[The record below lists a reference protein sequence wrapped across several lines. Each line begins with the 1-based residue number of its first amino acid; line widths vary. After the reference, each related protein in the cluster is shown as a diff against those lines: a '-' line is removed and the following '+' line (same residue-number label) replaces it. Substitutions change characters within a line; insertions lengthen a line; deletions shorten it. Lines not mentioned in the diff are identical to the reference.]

1 MPNKTCVPDK
11 LTAVEELNNIVSF
24 ARVILAINKAKSPN
38 TPDWC
43 DSIIRAA
50 HRVRNV
56 FEEPC

>member
-1 MPNKTCVPDK
+1 MPVDSHVPDK

-24 ARVILAINKAKSPN
+24 ARVISAITASP
-38 TPDWC
+38 TTEDWC
-43 DSIIRAA
+43 AAIIRAA